1 MKHILLAV
9 LVSATLCFA
18 DDKLPE
24 APKPSDKTVTLNVSG
39 MDCSHCAKTVA
50 SVYAQLEGV
59 ADASADA
66 DKGTVTIKYDSKTV
80 NEAALLEA
88 LSEKPKYIVTKPA
101 PTK

>member
-9 LVSATLCFA
+9 LVSAAFCFA

-24 APKPSDKTVTLNVSG
+24 APKPSDTTVTLNVSG
-39 MDCSHCAKTVA
+39 VDCNHCAKTVA
-50 SVYAQLEGV
+50 NVYTQLKGV
-59 ADASADA
+59 AAATVDAE
-66 DKGTVTIKYDSKTV
+66 KGTITIKYDSKSC
-80 NEAALLEA
+80 NEAALLAA